1 VLLKEVAEEV
11 VAEAEEEVA
20 EAADIVETVIKIAQV
35 EAVDIV
41 ATEMV
46 AATAET
52 VLTLTDT
59 ETNIRNEVLIL
70 FPRKQG
76 FNLA

>member
-1 VLLKEVAEEV
+1 
-11 VAEAEEEVA
+11 
-20 EAADIVETVIKIAQV
+20 V

-46 AATAET
+46 EATAET
-52 VLTLTDT
+52 VLALTDT

-70 FPRKQG
+70 FRKKQG